1 MFEEIRK
8 LDLRTMGN
16 REKWG
21 KFALLTANVVLIVE
35 CRTFQTDFTKR
46 FKLNFTLNQNTQKA
60 E

>member
-1 MFEEIRK
+1 
-8 LDLRTMGN
+8 MGN